1 MSKSNANHSC
11 TPRPISCYDP
21 WKVVGNIK
29 FGGGVIFG
37 VNLSQAWLLLLFF
50 FLLELLLI
58 STMTQNFEIY
68 PHNHGQLIN
77 RQTEQITF
85 SLWTKHKHDYINTK
99 WRRWG
104 IEKPSPVGAKVTTH
118 HCDSVHLVNKSL
130 CLSSV
135 DTVETRIV
143 QKWLMM
149 MMANMWKYTLSSVW
163 KCLCLSAKQKV

>member
-1 MSKSNANHSC
+1 MRTTHVLQGQS
-11 TPRPISCYDP
+11 
-21 WKVVGNIK
+21 VVTIHEK
-29 FGGGVIFG
+29 LLVILSLGVASYLVWTWAKLGFF
-37 VNLSQAWLLLLFF
+37 FF

-149 MMANMWKYTLSSVW
+149 MMAYMWKYTLSSVW